1 MVTRSDWATNLDE
14 DHLGKENMAHI
25 LKKDTWQSEDG
36 QVKQSDNG
44 LPKDWK
50 KGKLLGR
57 KGVEVSDLQA
67 KEWGLTTKAKAPTEN
82 KAK

>member
-14 DHLGKENMAHI
+14 DHLRKENMAHI
-25 LKKDTWQSEDG
+25 LKKDTWQNEDG

-57 KGVEVSDLQA
+57 KGMEVSDLQA